1 MNIMRKPFVEKI
13 VVNIGVGESG
23 DKLMKAEKILQ
34 MVTKHKSVR
43 TISKTINRE
52 FGIRK
57 GQQIGCKVTLRGE
70 WAEKFLKDV
79 LWIKDNKILDYSFDD
94 SGNVSLGIPDYT
106 DFPGMK
112 YDPSIGIFGMN
123 VCVTIKRP
131 GSRVSTR
138 KRCARKLP
146 KKQRISPEEAMEF
159 MKEKFSAEVV

>member
-1 MNIMRKPFVEKI
+1 MNVMRKPFVEKI

-34 MVTKHKSVR
+34 MVTKHKPVR
-43 TISKTINRE
+43 TISKTTNRD
-52 FGIRK
+52 FGIRT
-57 GQQIGCKVTLRGE
+57 GQPIGCKVTLRDE
-70 WAEKFLKDV
+70 EAEKFLKDA
-79 LWIKDNKILDYSFDD
+79 LWIKENRILDYSFDD
-94 SGNVSLGIPDYT
+94 SGNVSLGVSDYT

-112 YDPSIGIFGMN
+112 YDPSIGIFGMDI
-123 VCVTIKRP
+123 CVTLKRP
-131 GSRVSTR
+131 GYRVSGR